1 MPEEPGLARTREPHH
16 SALTSGSAT
25 EALPNSS
32 PGHLQNH
39 SQSWGLSAS
48 SQKQMEDHTF
58 PRSAGWT
65 NHDKF
70 FEKLGQIPR
79 KQAQ

>member
-1 MPEEPGLARTREPHH
+1 MPEEPGLARTCEPHH

-32 PGHLQNH
+32 PGHLLAH
-39 SQSWGLSAS
+39 SQSWRLCAS
-48 SQKQMEDHTF
+48 SQRQMEDHTF

-65 NHDKF
+65 NRDKF
-70 FEKLGQIPR
+70 FGKLRQIPR
-79 KQAQ
+79 KQAE